1 MEMRTAYD
9 FSPLYRSMIGV
20 DRIADLIESATRSE
34 GDRGYQTYDVDKTND
49 EGYRITL
56 ATAGFGA
63 HELEITAQPNLL
75 IVAGRKAQDE
85 EAEGAR
91 TYLHRGIAARN
102 FERTFELADHV
113 VVKSAAYDN
122 GVLAIDLAREV
133 PEALKPRR
141 IEIGAPEATPNV
153 RRIDSDQA
161 EPLAARLGRP
171 HQSAGKSRRD
181 AETLS
186 H

>member
-1 MEMRTAYD
+1 MRTAYD

-20 DRIADLIESATRSE
+20 DRMADLIDSAMRSE
-34 GDRGYQTYDVDKTND
+34 GDRSYPPYDVEKTSD

-56 ATAGFGA
+56 AAAGFGA

-75 IVAGRKAQDE
+75 IVAGRKAKEDDDS
-85 EAEGAR
+85 AR

-102 FERTFELADHV
+102 FERRFELADHV
-113 VVKSAAYDN
+113 VVKSASYDN

-141 IEIGAPEATPNV
+141 IEIGAAQAIPNV
-153 RRIDSDQA
+153 RRIHKDQA
-161 EPLAARLGRP
+161 EHRAA
-171 HQSAGKSRRD
+171 
-181 AETLS
+181 
-186 H
+186 